1 VDTTVTIP
9 ARPTVTPTAE
19 KPEFCLGDTTRIT
32 AVTTGTSS
40 AAVITWSASP
50 ATGVFTY
57 GDDTTFTATRHD
69 PYTLTATVV
78 ENACLATGKTSV
90 TVKPSAELTITNRD
104 QTICFGASISNVNI
118 TLLYTDQ
125 MTTDSTLPA
134 GVNLHTENN
143 GSVISGT
150 PEESGTFKLYLTA
163 SSPDPA
169 CGVTKDSVTIE
180 IIPQTEGAVSISG
193 DTVFCEGKTT
203 RLSVD
208 PDAKSYKWANSDG
221 ILPYTKSYL
230 TVFEPGIYSV
240 TVTAFDGCVT
250 TGSQKVTWNP
260 RPAVELVLP
269 SPI

>member
-1 VDTTVTIP
+1 M
-9 ARPTVTPTAE
+9 
-19 KPEFCLGDTTRIT
+19 
-32 AVTTGTSS
+32 
-40 AAVITWSASP
+40 
-50 ATGVFTY
+50 
-57 GDDTTFTATRHD
+57 
-69 PYTLTATVV
+69 V
-78 ENACLATGKTSV
+78 ENGCLATGETSV

-125 MTTDSTLPA
+125 MTTAGTLPA

-180 IIPQTEGAVSISG
+180 ILPQTEGTVSISG

-230 TVFEPGIYSV
+230 TVIEPGIYSV

-269 SPI
+269 SPICPGDNEIGRAHV